1 MAKFMDKIKDFIA
14 GPYDDDYDEYDYDG
28 YDDEEEEY
36 HAPARSSRTQRESV
50 KEREHESIPEYTAP
64 KTSSRRSQPQV
75 VDFGAAQ
82 ASSSEQQV
90 VIIKPITFEDAQAVT
105 DQMKLKRPVVVNLE
119 KLEFPVAQ
127 RVMDFLSG
135 TCYALEGKLQRVS
148 KQIFIIAPV
157 NYNISSESMEEPKLA
172 KTSVPSWMGLGG
184 R

>member
-50 KEREHESIPEYTAP
+50 KEREAIPEYTA
-64 KTSSRRSQPQV
+64 KTSSREAQPQV

-82 ASSSEQQV
+82 ASSSDQQV
-90 VIIKPITFEDAQAVT
+90 VIIKPITYEDAQAVT

-135 TCYALEGKLQRVS
+135 TCYALDGKASACFKTDFYYCTGKL
-148 KQIFIIAPV
+148 
-157 NYNISSESMEEPKLA
+157 
-172 KTSVPSWMGLGG
+172 
-184 R
+184 

>member
-50 KEREHESIPEYTAP
+50 KEREAIPEYTA
-64 KTSSRRSQPQV
+64 KTSSRRRQPQV

-82 ASSSEQQV
+82 ASSSDQQV
-90 VIIKPITFEDAQAVT
+90 VIIKPITYEDAQAVT

-135 TCYALEGKLQRVS
+135 TCYALDGKLQRVS

-157 NYNISSESMEEPKLA
+157 NYDISSESMEEPKLA

>member
-28 YDDEEEEY
+28 YDDDEEEY

-50 KEREHESIPEYTAP
+50 KEREAIPEYTA

-82 ASSSEQQV
+82 ASSSDQQV
-90 VIIKPITFEDAQAVT
+90 VIIKPITYEDAQAVT

-127 RVMDFLSG
+127 RGMDFLSG
-135 TCYALEGKLQRVS
+135 TCYALDGKLQRVS

-157 NYNISSESMEEPKLA
+157 NYDISSESMEEPKLA